1 MVLRSFFIAS
11 LFIASLHSS
20 NSLIHE
26 SSPYLR
32 QHADNPVDWVV
43 WNEGIIERARREH
56 KPIFLSIGYSTC
68 HWCHVMAHESFEN
81 EEIADI
87 INTYFIPVK
96 IDREELSHIDSYY
109 QRLHRVFKGRSGG
122 WPLNAILTEEGALF
136 WIGTYI
142 PPYSEETVEGMD
154 SLMKR
159 LGEGY
164 RSDPEKYR
172 EQSKNMAKIQPYLIT
187 KETITPQKL
196 FDSVTSNYDPLYK
209 GFGKAPKFP
218 EASKIALLLDLGALG
233 NTQAQKIALDV
244 LRTMALGGMYDQ
256 VEGGFFRYSTDA
268 AWEIPHFEKMLY
280 NQAELIPLYVHAYK
294 LTKDPLY
301 ADIVRETI
309 VTTQERFG
317 HDGLFYSASDA
328 DSDHEEGGYF
338 IYTDKELES
347 LQLSAPLIKAL
358 ALEEGTN
365 FEGKYHLYLS
375 GSERPKGFDTLQQQ
389 LQNLRK
395 TRSYPFVDTKAITA
409 WNAMM
414 IEALYKA
421 RSIDSAYT
429 QMGDK
434 SLQTLLQ
441 KVRINGILYHQITQG
456 YPLEQKGLLEDYAFL
471 ISALLAGYQA
481 TLDEEKLSLAQKLC
495 DEAIAYFHTP
505 QGWMQNSDGMRI
517 EVDLLDKYTT
527 SAYGRMI
534 QNLHILAT
542 VTEETRYER
551 LAKKS
556 LEQTPFLDPSLNAPS
571 SMIAWLM
578 GHYGVVTLSHRKEM
592 LNQNRQNIST
602 TDYPYLYLHA
612 EERDDF
618 GACTVRG
625 CFAND
630 KDLKIVK
637 KAILELK

>member
-1 MVLRSFFIAS
+1 MHYSILIIILTFN
-11 LFIASLHSS
+11 LFAS

-26 SSPYLR
+26 ASPYLR
-32 QHADNPVDWVV
+32 QHADNPVDWVA
-43 WNEGIIERARREH
+43 WNEGVIERARREH

-81 EEIADI
+81 KEIADI

-96 IDREELSHIDSYY
+96 IDREELSHIDSHY
-109 QRLHRVFKGRSGG
+109 QKLHRQIKGRSGG
-122 WPLNAILTEEGALF
+122 WPLNAILTEDGALF

-142 PPYSEETVEGMD
+142 PPHSEETVEGMD

-164 RSDPEKYR
+164 RSDPKKYH

-187 KETITPQKL
+187 KETITPREI

-218 EASKIALLLDLGALG
+218 EASKISLLLDLGLLG
-233 NTQAQKIALDV
+233 NADAQKIALEI
-244 LRTMALGGMYDQ
+244 LRTMALGGLYDQ

-280 NQAELIPLYVHAYK
+280 NQAELIPLYVRAYQ
-294 LTKDPLY
+294 LTSDPLY

-309 VTTQERFG
+309 VMTQERFG

-347 LQLSAPLIKAL
+347 LQLSAPLKKAL
-358 ALEEGTN
+358 ALDEGTN
-365 FEGKYHLYLS
+365 FEGKHHLYLS
-375 GSERPKGFDTLQQQ
+375 GSERPKGFDTLQRQ

-421 RSIDSAYT
+421 GSLDSTYT
-429 QMGDK
+429 KMGDK

-441 KVRINGILYHQITQG
+441 KVRINGILYHHTTQG

-495 DEAIAYFHTP
+495 DEAIARFHTP
-505 QGWMQNSDGMRI
+505 QGWMQNSEGMRI

-542 VTEETRYER
+542 LTEETRYER
-551 LAKKS
+551 LAKRS
-556 LEQTPFLDPSLNAPS
+556 LEQTPFLDPSFNAPS

-578 GHYGVVTLSHRKEM
+578 GHYGVVTLSHKKEM
-592 LNQNRQNIST
+592 LKQNRQNIST